1 MSFYKELAP
10 FVQYIHSIRKLE
22 TYLSFDMAFPT
33 KWSLPKSIIDEGQV
47 IAFNLENQN
56 LKGVSF
62 VSQINENDVS
72 VILTKI
78 GRIIKLNK
86 ERELKE
92 QLFKQTIDQLKQT
105 FEKNDLDK
113 LQNLYFDFETDAPN
127 LELNE
132 LGVLSFLNRTQN
144 SQLCL
149 GIISNGLLVG

>member
-22 TYLSFDMAFPT
+22 NYLSFDMVFPT
-33 KWSLPKSIIDEGQV
+33 KWSLPKSIVDEGQA
-47 IAFNLENQN
+47 ISFNVESQN
-56 LKGVSF
+56 SKGITF
-62 VSQINENDVS
+62 VSQINENDIS
-72 VILTKI
+72 LMLIKI
-78 GRIIKLNK
+78 AKIIKLNK

-127 LELNE
+127 LELDEQNGQESAIIE
-132 LGVLSFLNRTQN
+132 LVDEREEEGR
-144 SQLCL
+144 
-149 GIISNGLLVG
+149 

>member
-1 MSFYKELAP
+1 MSFYKELVP
-10 FVQYIHSIRKLE
+10 FVQYIHSMRKLE

-47 IAFNLENQN
+47 IAFNLEDQN

-78 GRIIKLNK
+78 GKIIKLNK

-113 LQNLYFDFETDAPN
+113 LQNLYFDFETDTPN

-132 LGVLSFLNRTQN
+132 KNGQESA
-144 SQLCL
+144 
-149 GIISNGLLVG
+149 IIELVDEREEEGQ

>member
-10 FVQYIHSIRKLE
+10 FVQYIHSIRRLE
-22 TYLSFDMAFPT
+22 TYLSFDMSFPT

-47 IAFNLENQN
+47 IAFNVEDSN

-62 VSQINENDVS
+62 VAQINESDVS
-72 VILTKI
+72 LILTKI
-78 GRIIKLNK
+78 AKIIRLNK

-113 LQNLYFDFETDAPN
+113 LQNLYFDFETDTTPN
-127 LELNE
+127 LDLDEQSGQESTTIELVDE
-132 LGVLSFLNRTQN
+132 REEEGQQRP
-144 SQLCL
+144 
-149 GIISNGLLVG
+149 

>member
-22 TYLSFDMAFPT
+22 NYLSFDMSFPN

-47 IAFNLENQN
+47 IGFNLDDQN
-56 LKGVSF
+56 LKGVTF
-62 VSQINENDVS
+62 VAQINESDVS
-72 VILTKI
+72 LILTKI
-78 GRIIKLNK
+78 AKIIKLNK

-127 LELNE
+127 LELDEQNGQESTTIE
-132 LGVLSFLNRTQN
+132 LVDEREEEGQ
-144 SQLCL
+144 
-149 GIISNGLLVG
+149 